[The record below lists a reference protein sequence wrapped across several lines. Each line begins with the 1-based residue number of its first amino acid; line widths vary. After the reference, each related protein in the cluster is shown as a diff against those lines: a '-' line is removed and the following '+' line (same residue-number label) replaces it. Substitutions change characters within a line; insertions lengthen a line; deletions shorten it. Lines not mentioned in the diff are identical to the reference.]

1 MIKRILDSRLPLMV
15 YNPPGSVDTAYF
27 ECIHQAGGLPVLDT
41 EFLPPDTVLREM
53 ETLEKWGILF
63 GVRMQLTD
71 TELIAILQQRHFRH
85 LDLVIFSCRQ
95 ATDLSGFD
103 FEHTRYKFFIEIFD
117 IGCADLLTAVSPHGL
132 VIRGSEAPGRGSGY
146 SAFVLMQWYLENTEL
161 PLFVHGGVGW
171 HTAAGLFAA
180 GANGVVL
187 DNQLYLTRQAPVAD
201 AFRATIAKIE
211 ENDSV
216 VIGRALG
223 SPYRFFSKL
232 GTRITKDLKAREAAL
247 KESPDAEKSL
257 YADISDN
264 ITALNDPAAEPLQ
277 SLFYLGQDA
286 VFAKHF
292 TKTSQDVGTVI
303 ASFFQNVGT
312 CLDHVDVHDPMRA
325 GTALAE
331 EHGTRYPVMQGPMA
345 NISDTPEFARRILA
359 GGALPFFAMGSLPED
374 LTEKMLSEGKQAV
387 DRFGAG
393 MIGIETFNKTIDSH
407 MAQVKKHNVPFALFA
422 GGIPSQILELEE
434 KGTRAYLHTPSMMM
448 LENALSNGC
457 RRFIF
462 EGSEAG
468 GHVGTLSSLVLWEM
482 ALEKILTLSSEY
494 QEKITVI
501 FAGGIGTRYGSYFIS
516 GAGAALAARGVK
528 VGIQVGSAYLF
539 TQEIMETGAICKVYQ
554 QVVCAGADT
563 ILTGETV
570 GLTSRTVPTPF
581 SKKMLDGEYEQLRNN
596 VPLSE
601 RKHNFEQANIGSLL
615 IGAKGFCPD
624 FEKMAADGQD
634 VCLIE
639 YDEQEQYELGN
650 FMVGDSLAFWSE
662 PTTIA
667 AVHDRYFN
675 AKAGLGKILNAL
687 EIFSH
692 PTSQIDDEIAIIG
705 MGCIYP
711 DAPSPEQFWENIL
724 SRKYSIRT
732 MPAERLDPDL
742 YYEPDKKAPD
752 KSYTRLAGY
761 VEDFYF
767 EHTKFGYTPDKACKL
782 SRSQQMI
789 LEAAYQAATGAE
801 ILDEGLSLKAE
812 LQAKTAVIVATCLG
826 NEMANDLH
834 LKYYY
839 PEIKRHLEQTDAY
852 RRLSADDQ
860 QALRAGLREGLA
872 GEYDYEPVHGV
883 VLNMEA
889 ARIAHHFGARGVN
902 YVVDAACATSF
913 AAIDC
918 AMQELL
924 SGAHDTVVVGG
935 LNTHLA
941 PEPFVGF
948 SKMGA
953 LSANGS
959 WPFDERA
966 DGFVLGE
973 GAGVV
978 ILKRMKDALRDKN
991 PIIGVLKGMGAS
1003 SDGKG
1008 KAIAAP
1014 NPKGQAL
1021 ALERCFANIK
1031 TGVVPADVDYIEAH
1045 GTSTIMGDQ
1054 AEIQTLKA
1062 VYGVESG
1069 AGVSSVKSQ
1078 IGHLLGGAGMAGLIK
1093 TLLALKH
1100 KTLPPNGQ
1108 FQKPADRHELDASA
1122 LYIIDVAKAWKSS
1135 EDHCRRA
1142 GVSSY
1147 GFGGI
1152 NYHCVVE
1159 EYNGDYEALP
1169 RSIFKDLDYDFNA
1182 DRIVVAG
1189 MGVVLPGAPNIDSFW
1204 QRLVSGEP
1212 ALSQIPAERF
1222 HNEAYAAEDE
1232 ASGYRIPPVKAGMV
1246 TDWQFDGRRFRIP
1259 PMTARY
1265 LDRAQLFSLD
1275 AAGQAIEQ
1283 AGLQPHLTS
1292 GNRTAVILGTI
1303 PGELQVENV
1312 LRTRIGLVEKII
1324 RGLDKVDQELRQLAG
1339 VELAGRLKER
1349 YLVNTEDTIPGLL
1362 SNIVTGRIANSFNC
1376 NGANFVVD
1384 ASCASATVALDL
1396 AVKGLKAGQHDYV
1409 IAGGVDANLYP
1420 TVLLAFKRLGLLS
1433 EDDCRFFDKQA
1444 GGYVMGEG
1452 AAVQVLTTYR
1462 KAKDNGMP
1470 ILGELNGISI
1480 TSSVTEHLLSPSDQ
1494 AYARAMDQCYAQASI
1509 NKRQIRHLDVFAGSN
1524 LFLDAVEKQA
1534 IEKSFSHPLHFGN
1547 VKPEFGYFKAANPAV
1562 VFAKLILMAHH
1573 RTLLPNRNYAA
1584 DTTIVNG
1591 GPVLQALTRMQELA
1605 SHDQVC
1611 LASNVNG
1618 IGGNHGHMVVGTL
1631 PARLRPAPPEAVRQ
1645 PAAAARPAAIGDPN
1659 TKHRTLPPETIAGGE
1674 SAPLV
1679 ALLSGQGA
1687 QFPGMMEALYQA
1699 EPVIRKVLDDG
1710 NTIFRQRRGYDLLE
1724 IMFTED
1730 KRLNLTENTQPAVFL
1745 SSAAVYRYLAE
1756 KGFAPDFFIGHSV
1769 GEYTA
1774 LYCSGMLAFEPAL
1787 DLIIKRADLM
1797 KTAAEASA
1805 GRIMVVFKDSVATG
1819 ELIGRSCIEQLWV
1832 ANKNSENQTAV
1843 SGRAEAIDRFCT
1855 FLKSAGVM
1863 FKKLPLSGAF
1873 HTPLFETA
1881 ASGMATYLERL
1892 AFNDVPFG
1900 RVISNV
1906 TAQPYPQAAGQ
1917 VKDLLVRQIVSPVEF
1932 IAAVQG
1938 VCQNG
1943 GGRFVEVGPGK
1954 LLVNL
1959 LKKITLGPHA
1969 SLSAIDPR
1977 KGQIE
1982 SMQHTTQYLET
1993 EGLLA
1998 PAAAHT
2004 ADTGDPVSTDFAN
2017 EPAAEVPPDLEAAE
2031 DFQSFMQANKST
2043 LEKMAYREFLKQ
2055 KHASALRE
2063 IQKFNFCMEKIVI
2076 AGVSVGLPGT
2086 GNKVFNDDNFDR
2098 ILNGNNFIEPLTTEE
2113 KEKIVDM
2120 NITRVFKEPDG
2131 NARLVKITR
2140 TEDVI
2145 QLAGKLGYFNF
2156 QSEYGIDFDYDITIS
2171 LAIAAGIEAL
2181 KDARIPLVMHYRE
2194 TSAGNRLPEGFTL
2207 PREMQDTTG
2216 VILTSLFPGFE
2227 TLIDQMNNY
2236 YYNKFY
2242 VRPYKELENIY
2253 YHLMESVRDTDIK
2266 SQITDW
2272 FFKIKERRKKYG
2284 KYKFDR
2290 NILYDLVPLGSAHFA
2305 QLIKARGPNIQMS
2318 GACAS
2323 TTQAVGVAQD
2333 WIRTG
2338 RCDRVIIIGG
2348 EAATSQVQSPWIA
2361 SGFLALGA
2369 ATVKNVVSEAAK
2381 PFDANRNGT
2390 ILGSGAVSMVIERED
2405 RVRERGLRG
2414 QAEVLGTY
2422 IGNSAYH
2429 ATKIDVDHLGSEMK
2443 RFVADVE
2450 QRHGLDPQHYA
2461 KSMVFMSH
2469 ETFTPARG
2477 GSADAEITAL
2487 KQAYP
2492 EHFGNITITN
2502 TKGFTGHTL
2511 GAAIEDAVL
2520 VKVLQDGM
2528 APPIANLANIPAEF
2542 NELNFS
2548 RHASGDFQYG
2558 LHYSAG
2564 FGSHFAF
2571 LFIKRIAE
2579 KAAQNNL
2586 TYEKWLRRVSGTQ
2599 DPELKIINNTLCVE
2613 SAANGAVEERPVAD
2627 PAAQL
2632 PAAQQPEKKI
2642 ATAVQQP
2649 LAATAGEPV
2658 IDIIRAI
2665 IAEHTGYTEDMLEP
2679 DLDLEADLGID
2690 TVKQVEVFG
2699 KISTHFELEVPEDL
2713 KLRDLNTIALLADY
2727 IGQQTLQ
2734 AASGDTA
2741 AETAAVRGAPADH
2754 TVMQSIQAIIAE
2766 HTGYTEDMLEPELDL
2781 EADLG
2786 IDTVKQVEVF
2796 GKVAA
2801 QFNLEVPEDLK
2812 LRDLNTIALLT
2823 EYIQAQSGGAASAS
2837 TAKTAQAPA
2846 DRPAETGAL
2855 QTIQAIIAEHT
2866 GYTIDML
2873 EPELDLE
2880 ADLGIDTVK
2889 QVEVFGKVA
2898 THFSLEVPEDLKLR
2912 DLNTIALLSAYIER
2926 QTGPKAFNADPATIS
2941 DAQTENTADP
2951 AGTVARMEVQV
2962 TEVPTPAGRY
2972 NLFKDKTILVSPD
2985 RFGYSAAVASAI
2997 EKLGGQVIRLDL
3009 PVDTSPGEA
3018 QAAARRLLERQAE
3031 IHSLIHLAPLDLF
3044 FDTTISDRSAAAM
3057 PAAFFAA
3064 LKELYQP
3071 LDRPGTLLAALS
3083 VDSVIWP
3090 YGEQAVRSQPVMAGI
3105 AGMLKTAA
3113 KELTGTR
3120 VKMVDFAGADLEAG
3134 PQAIANR
3141 FIEELTGS
3149 DTRVETGC
3157 SGERRFALTLKTHR
3171 PAKAAPFV
3179 RAGDTIVV
3187 TGGARGITFEILK
3200 KLRASYPVHLVILGR
3215 SDITALDPLFL
3226 AEAADEVFI
3235 LNEMKKQMPG
3245 ARPLEIKQA
3254 AARISGLKKTIAN
3267 LEQLRAG
3274 GPTVDYH
3281 AVDVTDAAAVAAVLS
3296 HYDRI
3301 DGAIHAAGIE
3311 QSQIIP
3317 KKAQASFDQVFNTK
3331 ILGAL
3336 NMFAA
3341 LEERDYRFFIA
3352 FSSVTARFGNEGQ
3365 VDYTGAND
3373 MLGKLVQREKQRCP
3387 DKIFKVMSWTAWEG
3401 AGMAT
3406 AETIRKVLSDRGLAF
3421 LSLAQGI
3428 DYFLAE
3434 LTDDAAIE
3442 TVFTGADH
3450 AFDPDGLLS
3459 GDAMADPAPLAP
3471 FLDREV
3477 SRGAGAAVFQRRL
3490 DLKRDLFL
3498 LDHSRDDIPIFL
3510 GATGIETMA
3519 EAAENLA
3526 EPKSYLVELRDFAIP
3541 YGIKILKGR
3550 PKDIEVSA
3558 SISPTSPNHID
3569 CAITSQFKNREGI
3582 VVGDETRH
3590 YEGQYVF
3597 GEQRPAAVTIDL
3609 PEFHP
3614 VHYGG
3619 DLQDLLYHPQRL
3631 FMDGLFRTVIAIES
3645 FSPDE
3650 LVTRIQSDGTRPFF
3664 KGEAFP
3670 EFITD
3675 VAVLDAMFQTGGMLE
3690 VMSTNVIVLPYRI
3703 GAMTLFKPLVR
3714 GAAYLCVTR
3723 KTRMREKTNEYQLDL
3738 IDPAG
3743 NLFIRIE
3750 NFEMV
3755 KIDTLP
3761 KQHQILDLLQPAPL
3775 EKAS

>member
-1 MIKRILDSRLPLMV
+1 MIKRILDSRLPLLV
-15 YNPPGSVDTAYF
+15 YNPLVSVDTAYF
-27 ECIHQAGGLPVLDT
+27 ESIHQAGGLPVLDT
-41 EFLPPDTVLREM
+41 EFLSLDKVRQEI
-53 ETLEKWGILF
+53 ENLEGRGILF
-63 GVRMQLTD
+63 GIRLQVTD
-71 TELIAILQQRHFRH
+71 TKIISMLQERQFAH
-85 LDLVIFSCRQ
+85 LDLVIFGYRQ
-95 ATDLSGFD
+95 VQELRD
-103 FEHTRYKFFIEIFD
+103 FEFDQARSKLFIEICD
-117 IGCADLLTAVSPHGL
+117 VGCTDVLASISPHGL
-132 VIRGSEAPGRGSGY
+132 VIRGSEAPGRGSRY
-146 SAFVLMQWYLENTEL
+146 SAFVLMQWYLENTDL
-161 PLFVHGGVGW
+161 PLFIHGGVGW

-180 GANGVVL
+180 GASGLVL

-201 AFRATIAKIE
+201 AFKTIIAKIE
-211 ENDSV
+211 ENDSA
-216 VIGRALG
+216 VIGGALG
-223 SPYRFFSKL
+223 CAYRFFSKL
-232 GTRITKDLKAREAAL
+232 GTRIIKELKSREAAL
-247 KESPDAEKSL
+247 KDGVDPDAAL
-257 YADISDN
+257 YAEIRTH
-264 ITALNDPAAEPLQ
+264 ITSLNNPTAEPLQ

-286 VFAKHF
+286 AFAKHF
-292 TKTSQDVGTVI
+292 TRASQDVNAI
-303 ASFFQNVGT
+303 INAFFENIGS
-312 CLDHVDVHDPMRA
+312 CLDCVDEHDPMQA
-325 GTALAE
+325 GTALAA
-331 EHGTRYPVMQGPMA
+331 EHGTQYPVMQGPMA
-345 NISDTPEFARRILA
+345 NISDNPEFARRVLA
-359 GGALPFFAMGSLPED
+359 SGALPFFAMGSLPED
-374 LTEKMLSEGKQAV
+374 LTEKMLSAGKQAV

-393 MIGIETFNKTIDSH
+393 MIGIETFNQTIDSH
-407 MAQVKKHNVPFALFA
+407 MAQVKKHEVPFALFA

-434 KGTRAYLHTPSMMM
+434 AGTRAYLHTPSMMM
-448 LENALSNGC
+448 LENALSSGC

-482 ALEKILTLSSEY
+482 ALEKILALPED
-494 QEKITVI
+494 QQRKITVI
-501 FAGGIGTRYGSYFIS
+501 FAGGISTCYGSYFIS
-516 GAGAALAARGVK
+516 GVSAVLAARGVK
-528 VGIQVGSAYLF
+528 IGIQVGSAYLF
-539 TQEIMETGAICKVYQ
+539 TREIMESGAICKVYQ
-554 QVVCAGADT
+554 DVVCAGEGT

-581 SKKMLDGEYEQLRNN
+581 SQKMLDGEYEQLRSN
-596 VPLSE
+596 VPLAE
-601 RKHNFEQANIGSLL
+601 RKQNFEQANIGSLL

-634 VCLIE
+634 VCFIE
-639 YDEQEQYELGN
+639 FDEQQQYELGN

-675 AKAGLGKILNAL
+675 AKAGLGDILNAL
-687 EIFSH
+687 ETFSH
-692 PTSQIDDEIAIIG
+692 RTSQIDDEIAIVG

-711 DAPSPEQFWENIL
+711 DAPTPDQFWENIL

-732 MPAERLDPDL
+732 MPAERLDPNL
-742 YYEPDKKAPD
+742 YYDPDKKAQD
-752 KSYTRLAGY
+752 KSYTRLAGT
-761 VEDFYF
+761 VEDFSF
-767 EHTKFGYTPDKACKL
+767 DHARFGYTSAKSRNL

-789 LEAAYQAATGAE
+789 LEAAYQAASGADLLE
-801 ILDEGLSLKAE
+801 DGLQLRKE
-812 LQAKTAVIVATCLG
+812 LREKTAVIVATCLG

-839 PEIKRHLEQTDAY
+839 PEMKWHLEQTDAY
-852 RRLSADDQ
+852 GQLNAEEQ
-860 QALRAGLREGLA
+860 QALCAGLRQGLS

-918 AMQELL
+918 AMKELL

-991 PIIGVLKGMGAS
+991 PIIGVLKGMGSS

-1021 ALERCFANIK
+1021 ALERCFTSIK
-1031 TGVVPADVDYIEAH
+1031 TGVVPADVDYVEAH
-1045 GTSTIMGDQ
+1045 GTSTVMGDQ

-1062 VYGVESG
+1062 FYGAQSG

-1093 TLLALKH
+1093 ALLALKH

-1122 LYIIDVAKAWKSS
+1122 LYIIDEANAWSAAK
-1135 EDHCRRA
+1135 DRRRCA

-1159 EYNGDYEALP
+1159 EYNGDYAALP

-1189 MGVVLPGAPNIDSFW
+1189 MGVVLPGAPDVENFW
-1204 QRLVSGEP
+1204 QRLIGGEP

-1232 ASGYRIPPVKAGMV
+1232 TSGFRIPAVKAGMV
-1246 TDWQFDGRRFRIP
+1246 ADWTFDGRRFRIP

-1265 LDRAQLFSLD
+1265 LDRAQLFGLD

-1283 AGLQPHLTS
+1283 AGLQPHLTA
-1292 GNRTAVILGTI
+1292 GNKTAVILGTI
-1303 PGELQVENV
+1303 PGEMQVENV
-1312 LRTRIGLVEKII
+1312 LRTRIALVEKII
-1324 RGLDKVDQELRQLAG
+1324 HSLDNVDPALRQQAG
-1339 VELAGRLKER
+1339 AELVGRLKER

-1362 SNIVTGRIANSFNC
+1362 SNIVTGRIANCFNC

-1396 AVKGLKAGQHDYV
+1396 AVKGLKAGDHDFV
-1409 IAGGVDANLYP
+1409 ISGGVDANLYP

-1433 EDDCRFFDKQA
+1433 ENECRFFDKNA

-1462 KAKDNGMP
+1462 QARESHMP
-1470 ILGELNGISI
+1470 ILGELSGISM
-1480 TSSVTEHLLSPSDQ
+1480 TSSVPEHLLSPSDN
-1494 AYARAMDQCYAQASI
+1494 AYARAIDHCYAQAPI
-1509 NKRQIRHLDVFAGSN
+1509 NKRQIRHLDVFAGAN

-1534 IEKSFSHPLHFGN
+1534 IEKSFSHLLHFGN
-1547 VKPEFGYFKAANPAV
+1547 IKPEFGYFKAANPAV

-1573 RTLLPNRNYAA
+1573 RTVLPNRNYAA

-1591 GPVLQALTRMQELA
+1591 GPVLQALTRVRELA
-1605 SHDQVC
+1605 SHDQVH

-1631 PARLRPAPPEAVRQ
+1631 PARLMPKRPKADQQSAAAPTAVAAGAPEAGQRSIPLAPKQ
-1645 PAAAARPAAIGDPN
+1645 GD
-1659 TKHRTLPPETIAGGE
+1659 RSLPLA
-1674 SAPLV
+1674 

-1687 QFPGMMEALYQA
+1687 QRPGMMQTLYQA
-1699 EPVIRKVLDDG
+1699 EPAVRKVLDAG
-1710 NTIFRQRRGYDLLE
+1710 NTLFQSLRGYDLLE
-1724 IMFTED
+1724 IMFTQDE
-1730 KRLNLTENTQPAVFL
+1730 RLNLTENTQPAVFL
-1745 SSAAVYRYLAE
+1745 SSAAIYRYLADR
-1756 KGFAPDFFIGHSV
+1756 GFAPDFFIGHSV

-1774 LYCSGMLAFEPAL
+1774 LYCAGMLDFDPAMQ
-1787 DLIIKRADLM
+1787 LIIKRADLM
-1797 KTAAEASA
+1797 KTAAETSA
-1805 GRIMVVFKDSVATG
+1805 GRIMVVFKDSDETG
-1819 ELIGRSCIEQLWV
+1819 GLIAQAGIDQLWV

-1843 SGRAEAIDRFCT
+1843 SGRTAAIDRFCT
-1855 FLKSAGVM
+1855 FLKSKAVM

-1873 HTPLFETA
+1873 HTPLFESA
-1881 ASGMATYLERL
+1881 AQGMSAYLKQVVFKE
-1892 AFNDVPFG
+1892 VPFG
-1900 RVISNV
+1900 RVISNA
-1906 TAQPYPQAAGQ
+1906 TAQPYPEDAAR
-1917 VKDLLVRQIVSPVEF
+1917 VKELLVRQIISPVEF

-1938 VCQNG
+1938 VARRGVAQ
-1943 GGRFVEVGPGK
+1943 FVEIGPGK

-1959 LKKITLGPHA
+1959 LKNISLGPHA

-1977 KGQIE
+1977 KGQVE
-1982 SMQHTTQYLET
+1982 SMQSLTNYLTEQGRLITPPSQAPTET
-1993 EGLLA
+1993 A
-1998 PAAAHT
+1998 PT
-2004 ADTGDPVSTDFAN
+2004 PGPG
-2017 EPAAEVPPDLEAAE
+2017 EMPREEAATDDLSASE
-2031 DFQSFMQANKST
+2031 DFQTFLQTNKSA
-2043 LEKMAYREFLKQ
+2043 LEQMAYREFLKQ
-2055 KHASALRE
+2055 RHESALRE
-2063 IQKFNFCMEKIVI
+2063 IQKFNFCMEKIMV
-2076 AGVSVGLPGT
+2076 AGVSIGLPGT
-2086 GNKVFNDDNFDR
+2086 GSKVFNDDNFDR

-2113 KEKIVDM
+2113 KERIVDM

-2156 QSEYGIDFDYDITIS
+2156 KNEYGIDFDYDVTIS
-2171 LAIAAGIEAL
+2171 LAMAAGIEAL

-2253 YHLMESVRDTDIK
+2253 YHLMESVRDTEIK
-2266 SQITDW
+2266 AQITDW

-2284 KYKFDR
+2284 TYKFDR

-2390 ILGSGAVSMVIERED
+2390 ILGSGAVSLVIERED
-2405 RVRERGLRG
+2405 RIQERGLCG

-2422 IGNSAYH
+2422 IGNSAFH
-2429 ATKIDVDHLGSEMK
+2429 ATKIDVPHLGSQMK
-2443 RFVADVE
+2443 QFVKDVE
-2450 QRHGLDPQHYA
+2450 RQHNLDPQAYA

-2477 GSADAEITAL
+2477 GSADAEIAAL

-2492 EHFGNITITN
+2492 EHFGDITITN

-2528 APPIANLANIPAEF
+2528 APPIANLATIPAEF
-2542 NELNFS
+2542 QDLNFS

-2579 KAAQNNL
+2579 KATENNPV
-2586 TYEKWLRRVSGTQ
+2586 YEQWLRKVSGTP

-2613 SAANGAVEERPVAD
+2613 SSGNGSAVE
-2627 PAAQL
+2627 L
-2632 PAAQQPEKKI
+2632 PATADIPAVDPPVPAVKSAQSSLSTSPATEKP
-2642 ATAVQQP
+2642 A
-2649 LAATAGEPV
+2649 
-2658 IDIIRAI
+2658 IDTIRAI
-2665 IAEHTGYTEDMLEP
+2665 IAEHTGYTEDMLES

-2699 KISTHFELEVPEDL
+2699 KISAHFNLEVPEDL

-2727 IGQQTLQ
+2727 IGQQALHLDPGPQ
-2734 AASGDTA
+2734 AVA
-2741 AETAAVRGAPADH
+2741 AADRPAEND
-2754 TVMQSIQAIIAE
+2754 VLKNIQTIIAE
-2766 HTGYTEDMLEPELDL
+2766 HTGYTEDMLEPALDLEADLGIDTVKQVEVFGKVSAHFNLEVPEDLKLRDLNTIALLADYIQAQTGGAVVAISTEHADSRVDDQAQSEVLATIQTIIAEHTGYTVDMLEPELDL

-2796 GKVAA
+2796 GKVSAH
-2801 QFNLEVPEDLK
+2801 FNLEVPEDLK
-2812 LRDLNTIALLT
+2812 LRDLNTIALLV
-2823 EYIQAQSGGAASAS
+2823 G
-2837 TAKTAQAPA
+2837 
-2846 DRPAETGAL
+2846 
-2855 QTIQAIIAEHT
+2855 
-2866 GYTIDML
+2866 
-2873 EPELDLE
+2873 
-2880 ADLGIDTVK
+2880 
-2889 QVEVFGKVA
+2889 
-2898 THFSLEVPEDLKLR
+2898 
-2912 DLNTIALLSAYIER
+2912 YIER
-2926 QTGPKAFNADPATIS
+2926 QTEASSPRAGAAKI
-2941 DAQTENTADP
+2941 P
-2951 AGTVARMEVQV
+2951 AGQAEDNMTRTVGVARMEVRV
-2962 TEVPTPAGRY
+2962 AEIPTPTGRH

-2985 RFGYSAAVASAI
+2985 RFGYSEAVKAGI
-2997 EKLGGQVIRLDL
+2997 EALGGRVVHL
-3009 PVDTSPGEA
+3009 PLPAGTSA
-3018 QAAARRLLERQAE
+3018 RKVRAATRQLLERHADIQGF
-3031 IHSLIHLAPLDLF
+3031 IHLAPLDLF
-3044 FDTTISDRSAAAM
+3044 FDTTLDDRSAAGV

-3064 LKELYQP
+3064 LKELYGQ
-3071 LDRPGTLLAALS
+3071 LDRPGAFLASLS

-3090 YGEQAVRSQPVMAGI
+3090 YGEQPAQIVPAMAGI

-3113 KELTGTR
+3113 KELTATR
-3120 VKMVDFAGADLEAG
+3120 VKVVDFSGNDLEAG
-3134 PQAIANR
+3134 PQSIAVR

-3149 DTRVETGC
+3149 DTRVETGR
-3157 SGERRFALTLKTHR
+3157 SGSRRFALSLKACP
-3171 PAKAAPFV
+3171 PAQGKRFV

-3200 KLRASYPVHLVILGR
+3200 ALVARDPAHLVILGR
-3215 SDITALDPLFL
+3215 SDLTTLDPLFRPDS
-3226 AEAADEVFI
+3226 ADEAFI
-3235 LNEMKKQMPG
+3235 LGELKKQMAG
-3245 ARPLEIKQA
+3245 AKPVEIKQA
-3254 AARISGLKKTIAN
+3254 ATRVAGLKQTIAN
-3267 LEQLRAG
+3267 LEQLRTG
-3274 GPTVDYH
+3274 GLTVDYH
-3281 AVDVTDAAAVAAVLS
+3281 AVDVTDLPAVTAALDR
-3296 HYDRI
+3296 YDRI
-3301 DGAIHAAGIE
+3301 DGVIHAAGLE
-3311 QSQIIP
+3311 QSQFIS
-3317 KKAQASFDQVFNTK
+3317 KKTQTSFDRVFNTK
-3331 ILGAL
+3331 VQGAL
-3336 NMFAA
+3336 NLLAA
-3341 LEERDYRFFIA
+3341 LQETAYRFFIA

-3373 MLGKLVQREKQRCP
+3373 MLGKLVQREKHRHP
-3387 DKIFKVMSWTAWEG
+3387 DKVFKVLSWTAWEG

-3406 AETIRKVLSDRGLAF
+3406 AETIQKVLAERGLAF
-3421 LSLAQGI
+3421 LPLAQGV
-3428 DYFLAE
+3428 DYFLDE
-3434 LTDDAAIE
+3434 LGDDTAPE

-3450 AFDPDGLLS
+3450 AFDPDGLL
-3459 GDAMADPAPLAP
+3459 AEEPTITLEPLAP
-3471 FLDREV
+3471 FLDREI
-3477 SRGAGAAVFQRRL
+3477 SREDHTAVFQRRL

-3498 LDHSRDDIPIFL
+3498 RDHSREEVPIFL

-3519 EAAENLA
+3519 EAAAALVD
-3526 EPKSYLVELRDFAIP
+3526 PKRHLVKLQDFAIP

-3550 PKDIEVSA
+3550 PKDIDVSA
-3558 SISPTSPNHID
+3558 SVSPTTSNRVD
-3569 CAITSQFKNREGI
+3569 CTISSRFKNRDGA

-3590 YEGQYVF
+3590 YQGQYVF
-3597 GEQRPAAVTIDL
+3597 AAQRPAAVTIDL
-3609 PEFHP
+3609 PDFHP
-3614 VHYGG
+3614 VHYDG
-3619 DLQDLLYHPQRL
+3619 DLQDLLYHPARL
-3631 FMDGLFRTVIAIES
+3631 FMDGVFRTVTAIES
-3645 FSPDE
+3645 FTPDE
-3650 LVTRIQSDGTRPFF
+3650 LVTRIQSAGSRPFF
-3664 KGEAFP
+3664 RGEAFP
-3670 EFITD
+3670 DFITD
-3675 VAVLDAMFQTGGMLE
+3675 VAVVDAMFQTGGMLE

-3703 GAMTLFKPLVR
+3703 GAMTLFRPLVR
-3714 GAAYLCVTR
+3714 GAAYLCITR
-3723 KTRMREKTNEYQLDL
+3723 KTQATEKTNEYQLDL

-3755 KIDTLP
+3755 KIDSLA
-3761 KQHQILDLLQPAPL
+3761 KKHQILDLLRPAVY

>member
-15 YNPPGSVDTAYF
+15 YNPPAAVDTAYF
-27 ECIHQAGGLPVLDT
+27 ASIHQAGGLPVLDT
-41 EFLPPDTVLREM
+41 EFLALDTVVREM
-53 ETLEKWGILF
+53 EALEKQGILF
-63 GVRMQLTD
+63 GIRMQLTD
-71 TELIAILQQRHFRH
+71 TELIAVLEQRHFRH
-85 LDLVIFSCRQ
+85 LDLVVFSCRT
-95 ATDLSGFD
+95 AADLDGFG
-103 FEHTRYKFFIEIFD
+103 FEHNRYKFFIEIFD
-117 IGCADLLTAVSPHGL
+117 IDSADHLASVSPHGL
-132 VIRGSEAPGRGSGY
+132 VIRGSEAPGRGSRY
-146 SAFVLMQWYLENTEL
+146 SAFVLMQWYLENTDL
-161 PLFVHGGVGW
+161 PLFIHGGVGW

-180 GANGVVL
+180 GASGVVL
-187 DNQLYLTRQAPVAD
+187 DNQLYLTRQAPVA
-201 AFRATIAKIE
+201 ATFKDTITKIE

-216 VIGRALG
+216 VIGSALG
-223 SPYRFFSKL
+223 APYRFFSKL
-232 GTRITKDLKAREAAL
+232 GTRITKDLKTREAAL
-247 KESPDAEKSL
+247 KGNPAAEASL
-257 YADISDN
+257 YNIISDHM
-264 ITALNDPAAEPLQ
+264 TSLNDPAAEPLQ

-292 TKTSQDVGTVI
+292 TKTSPDAGGVI
-303 ASFFQNVGT
+303 EAFFQNVGN
-312 CLDHVDVHDPMRA
+312 CLDRIDEHDPMQA

-331 EHGTRYPVMQGPMA
+331 EHGTRYPVIQGPMA
-345 NISDTPEFARRILA
+345 NISDTPEFARRVLT

-374 LTEKMLSEGKQAV
+374 LTEKMLSAGKQAV

-434 KGTRAYLHTPSMMM
+434 NGTRAYLHTPSMMM
-448 LENALSNGC
+448 LENALSSGC

-482 ALEKILTLSSEY
+482 ALERILALAPDL
-494 QEKITVI
+494 QAQITII

-516 GAGAALAARGVK
+516 GIGAALAARGVK

-539 TQEIMETGAICKVYQ
+539 TREIMETGAICKVYQ
-554 QVVCAGADT
+554 EVVCAGKST

-581 SKKMLDGEYEQLRNN
+581 SKKMLDGEYEQLRHN

-601 RKHNFEQANIGSLL
+601 RKQNFEEANIGSLL

-624 FEKMAADGQD
+624 FEKMAAGGED

-639 YDEQEQYELGN
+639 YDEQQQYELGN

-675 AKAGLGKILNAL
+675 EKTGLGRILNAL

-711 DAPSPEQFWENIL
+711 DAASPEQFWENIL
-724 SRKYSIRT
+724 SRKYSIRN
-732 MPAERLDPDL
+732 MPAERLDPEL
-742 YYEPDKKAPD
+742 YYDSDKKAPD
-752 KSYTRLAGY
+752 KTYTRLAGF
-761 VEDFYF
+761 VEDFCF
-767 EHTKFGYTPDKACKL
+767 AHAKFGYTPEKARKL

-789 LEAAYQAATGAE
+789 LEAAYQAAAGAE
-801 ILDEGLSLKAE
+801 ILDEGLALKTE
-812 LQAKTAVIVATCLG
+812 MQAKTAVIVATCLG

-839 PEIKRHLEQTDAY
+839 PEIKWHLEQTDAY
-852 RRLSADDQ
+852 GRLRPDEQ
-860 QALRAGLREGLA
+860 QALLVGLREGLA
-872 GEYDYEPVHGV
+872 GDYDYEPVHGV

-889 ARIAHHFGARGVN
+889 ARIAHHLGARGVN

-1031 TGVVPADVDYIEAH
+1031 SGVVPADVDYIEAH
-1045 GTSTIMGDQ
+1045 GTSTVMGDQ

-1062 VYGVESG
+1062 VYGVQSG

-1093 TLLALKH
+1093 ALLALKH

-1108 FQKPADRHELDASA
+1108 FQKPAERHALQDSA
-1122 LYIIDVAKAWKSS
+1122 LYIIEVAKAWDSAR
-1135 EDHCRRA
+1135 DRRRRA

-1147 GFGGI
+1147 GFGSI
-1152 NYHCVVE
+1152 NYHCVIE
-1159 EYNGDYEALP
+1159 EYSGDYTVLS

-1189 MGVVLPGAPNIDSFW
+1189 MGVVLPGAPDIDSFW
-1204 QRLVSGEP
+1204 QRLVSGRS
-1212 ALSQIPAERF
+1212 ALSAIPAERF

-1232 ASGYRIPPVKAGMV
+1232 VSGYRVPSIKAGMV

-1275 AAGQAIEQ
+1275 AAGQAVEQ
-1283 AGLQPHLTS
+1283 AGLQPHLQA
-1292 GNRTAVILGTI
+1292 GNKTAVILGTI

-1312 LRTRIGLVEKII
+1312 LRTRIALVEKTIH
-1324 RGLDKVDQELRQLAG
+1324 GLDNLDPELRQQAG
-1339 VELAGRLKER
+1339 DELSGRLKDR
-1349 YLVNTEDTIPGLL
+1349 YLINTEDTIPGLL

-1396 AVKGLKAGQHDYV
+1396 AVKGLKSGQHDYV

-1433 EDDCRFFDKQA
+1433 EDECRFFDKNA

-1462 KAKDNGMP
+1462 QARENNMP
-1470 ILGELNGISI
+1470 ILGELNGISM
-1480 TSSVTEHLLSPSDQ
+1480 TSSVPDHLLSPSDN
-1494 AYARAMDQCYAQASI
+1494 AYAEVMQRLYARSAV
-1509 NKRQIRHLDVFAGSN
+1509 NKRQIRHLDVFAGAN
-1524 LFLDAVEKQA
+1524 VFLDAVEKKA
-1534 IEKSFSHPLHFGN
+1534 IEKSFTHPLSFGN
-1547 VKPEFGYFKAANPAV
+1547 IKPEFGYFKAANPAV
-1562 VFAKLILMAHH
+1562 VCAKLILMAHH
-1573 RTLLPNRNYAA
+1573 RTLLPNRTYAA
-1584 DTTIVNG
+1584 ETTIVNG
-1591 GPVLQALTRMQELA
+1591 GPVLKARSRVHELSA
-1605 SHDQVC
+1605 RDQVY

-1631 PARLRPAPPEAVRQ
+1631 PARLRPDLAREAAQ
-1645 PAAAARPAAIGDPN
+1645 PAAAPPENTFAVQKAAGPSIPPAAPDSRP
-1659 TKHRTLPPETIAGGE
+1659 RQ
-1674 SAPLV
+1674 PLV

-1687 QFPGMMEALYQA
+1687 QYPGMMQALYQSKPA
-1699 EPVIRKVLDDG
+1699 IREMLDVG
-1710 NTIFRQRRGYDLLE
+1710 NAIFRDKRGYDLLE
-1724 IMFTED
+1724 IMFAADE
-1730 KRLNLTENTQPAVFL
+1730 RLNLTENTQPAVFL
-1745 SSAAVYRYLAE
+1745 SSAAIYRYLAD
-1756 KGFAPDFFIGHSV
+1756 KGFSPDFFIGHSV

-1774 LYCSGMLAFEPAL
+1774 LYCAGILAFEAAMQ
-1787 DLIIKRADLM
+1787 LIIKRADLM
-1797 KTAAEASA
+1797 KAAAAASA
-1805 GRIMVVFKDSVATG
+1805 GRIMVVFKDSHTTG
-1819 ELIGRSCIEQLWV
+1819 ELITRAGIDQLWV

-1843 SGRAEAIDRFCT
+1843 SGRTEAIDRFCA
-1855 FLKSAGVM
+1855 FLKSKSVM
-1863 FKKLPLSGAF
+1863 FKKLALSGAF
-1873 HTPLFETA
+1873 HTPLFASA
-1881 ASGMATYLERL
+1881 AQGMSAYLQQV
-1892 AFNDVPFG
+1892 AFHDVPFS
-1900 RVISNV
+1900 RVISNA
-1906 TAQPYPQAAGQ
+1906 TGQPYPEDAGQ

-1938 VCQNG
+1938 VCQSG
-1943 GGRFVEVGPGK
+1943 GAQFVEIGPGK

-1959 LKKITLGPHA
+1959 LKKITLGPHD
-1969 SLSAIDPR
+1969 SLSAVDPK
-1977 KGQIE
+1977 KGQVE
-1982 SMQHTTQYLET
+1982 SMTQLTDYLMNQGRLVSSEKN
-1993 EGLLA
+1993 A
-1998 PAAAHT
+1998 PA
-2004 ADTGDPVSTDFAN
+2004 
-2017 EPAAEVPPDLEAAE
+2017 EAAPAPSVDGSPTE
-2031 DFQSFMQANKST
+2031 AAPSDLIASDDFQTFLHSNKSA
-2043 LEKMAYREFLKQ
+2043 LEQMAYREFLKQ
-2055 KHASALRE
+2055 KHESALRE
-2063 IQKFNFCMEKIVI
+2063 IQKFNFCMEKVVI
-2076 AGVSVGLPGT
+2076 AGVSIGLPGT

-2098 ILNGNNFIEPLTTEE
+2098 ILNGNNFIEPLTMEE

-2156 QSEYGIDFDYDITIS
+2156 KTEYGIDFDYDVTIS

-2181 KDARIPLVMHYRE
+2181 KDAHIPLVMHYRE

-2207 PREMQDTTG
+2207 PKEMRDTTG

-2253 YHLMESVRDTDIK
+2253 YHLMEGVQDTDIK

-2284 KYKFDR
+2284 TYKFDR

-2390 ILGSGAVSMVIERED
+2390 ILGSGAVSLVIERED
-2405 RVRERGLRG
+2405 RVRERGLQG

-2429 ATKIDVDHLGSEMK
+2429 ATKIDVAHLGSEMK

-2450 QRHGLDPQHYA
+2450 NRHDLDPARYA

-2492 EHFGNITITN
+2492 DHFNNITITN

-2528 APPIANLANIPAEF
+2528 APPIANLANIPEEF
-2542 NELNFS
+2542 KELNFS
-2548 RHASGDFQYG
+2548 QHASGDFQYG

-2571 LFIKRIAE
+2571 LFLKRLPETATR
-2579 KAAQNNL
+2579 NNPV
-2586 TYEKWLRRVSGTQ
+2586 YEQWLRQVSGTQ
-2599 DPELKIINNTLCVE
+2599 DPELRIINNTLCVE
-2613 SAANGAVEERPVAD
+2613 SAENGAVDKQPV
-2627 PAAQL
+2627 PAPST
-2632 PAAQQPEKKI
+2632 PALTPPQPEKKVV
-2642 ATAVQQP
+2642 AAAVPTA
-2649 LAATAGEPV
+2649 AATGEQV
-2658 IDIIRAI
+2658 TATIRTI

-2699 KISTHFELEVPEDL
+2699 KISAHFALEVPEDL

-2727 IGQQTLQ
+2727 IGRQTPP
-2734 AASGDTA
+2734 AAPGEAA
-2741 AETAAVRGAPADH
+2741 AETAGESSAPNDQH
-2754 TVMQSIQAIIAE
+2754 VLKTIQAIIAE

-2796 GKVAA
+2796 GKVSA

-2823 EYIQAQSGGAASAS
+2823 DYIQAQAGSTFAAA
-2837 TAKTAQAPA
+2837 TAEPVQAPA
-2846 DRPAETGAL
+2846 AQPAETGTL

-2866 GYTIDML
+2866 GYTVDML
-2873 EPELDLE
+2873 EPDLDLE

-2889 QVEVFGKVA
+2889 QVEVFGKVSA
-2898 THFSLEVPEDLKLR
+2898 HFSLEVPEDLKLS
-2912 DLNTIALLSAYIER
+2912 DLNTIALLAGYIEQ
-2926 QTGPKAFNADPATIS
+2926 QTGPTHAGTEPAQIS
-2941 DAQTENTADP
+2941 AVQPENTAEQEGP
-2951 AGTVARMEVQV
+2951 VVRMEVQV
-2962 TEVPTPAGRY
+2962 AEITTPNGRY
-2972 NLFKDKTILVSPD
+2972 NLFKDKTILVSAD
-2985 RFGYSAAVASAI
+2985 RFGYFAAVKSGI
-2997 EKLGGQVIRLDL
+2997 EELGGRVVRLDM
-3009 PVDTSPGEA
+3009 PVDTGPRAAEA
-3018 QAAARRLLERQAE
+3018 AVRRLLEHYPE
-3031 IHSLIHLAPLDLF
+3031 INGFVHLALLDLF
-3044 FDTTISDRSAAAM
+3044 FDTTIADQSAAAV
-3057 PAAFFAA
+3057 PAAFFAT
-3064 LKELYQP
+3064 LRVLYNT

-3090 YGEQAVRSQPVMAGI
+3090 YDERAVRIVPAMAGI

-3113 KELTGTR
+3113 KELTATR
-3120 VKMVDFAGADLEAG
+3120 VKIVDFCSVDLEAG
-3134 PQAIANR
+3134 PQSIANR
-3141 FIEELTGS
+3141 FIAELTGS
-3149 DTRVETGC
+3149 DTRVETGRLG
-3157 SGERRFALTLKTHR
+3157 SRRFALSLKAHP
-3171 PAKAAPFV
+3171 PAKDAPYV
-3179 RAGDTIVV
+3179 RHGDTIVV

-3200 KLRASYPVHLVILGR
+3200 NLATRYPVHLVILGR
-3215 SDITALDPLFL
+3215 SDITTLDPLFL
-3226 AEAADEVFI
+3226 PETADEAFT
-3235 LNEMKKQMPG
+3235 LDEMKKQMPG
-3245 ARPLEIKQA
+3245 AKPLEIKQA
-3254 AARISGLKKTIAN
+3254 AARISGLKQTIAN
-3267 LEQLRAG
+3267 LEHLRAG
-3274 GPTVDYH
+3274 GLTVDYH
-3281 AVDVTDAAAVAAVLS
+3281 AVDVTDAAAVTAVLDR
-3296 HYDRI
+3296 YDRI
-3301 DGAIHAAGIE
+3301 DGVIHAAGVE
-3311 QSQIIP
+3311 QSQFIP
-3317 KKAQASFDQVFNTK
+3317 KKSQASFGLVFDTK

-3336 NMFAA
+3336 NLFTA
-3341 LEERDYRFFIA
+3341 LRNKDYRFFMA

-3373 MLGKLVQREKQRCP
+3373 MLGKLVQREKRRYP
-3387 DKIFKVMSWTAWEG
+3387 EKVFKVLSWTAWEG

-3421 LSLAQGI
+3421 LPLAQGV
-3428 DYFLAE
+3428 DHFMVELA
-3434 LTDDAAIE
+3434 DDAALE

-3450 AFDPDGLLS
+3450 AFDPDNLLA
-3459 GDAMADPAPLAP
+3459 GDTQAEPVPLQP
-3471 FLDREV
+3471 FLDQEIKREDN
-3477 SRGAGAAVFQRRL
+3477 AAVFQRRL

-3498 LDHSRDDIPIFL
+3498 LDHSREEVPIFL

-3519 EAAENLA
+3519 EAATTLA
-3526 EPKSYLVELRDFAIP
+3526 GPERHLVKLQNFAIP

-3558 SISPTSPNHID
+3558 AVSAIGPNVID
-3569 CAITSQFKNREGI
+3569 CNITSRFKNRNGDL
-3582 VVGDETRH
+3582 VGDETRH
-3590 YEGQYVF
+3590 YEGEFVF
-3597 GEQRPAAVTIDL
+3597 ADQKPAAPTVDL

-3614 VHYGG
+3614 VQYEG
-3619 DLQDLLYHPQRL
+3619 DLQALLYHPARL
-3631 FMDGLFRTVIAIES
+3631 FMDGLFRTVTAIES
-3645 FSPDE
+3645 FQPDE
-3650 LVTRIQSDGTRPFF
+3650 LVTRIENTGTKPFF
-3664 KGEAFP
+3664 RGEAFP

-3675 VAVLDAMFQTGGMLE
+3675 VAVVDAMFQTGGMLE

-3703 GAMTLFKPLVR
+3703 GTMTLVNPPVR
-3714 GAAYLCVTR
+3714 GATYLCITR
-3723 KTRMREKTNEYQLDL
+3723 KTQALEKTNEYQLDL
-3738 IDPAG
+3738 IDPDG
-3743 NLFIRIE
+3743 HLFIRIE

-3755 KIDTLP
+3755 KIDTLA
-3761 KQHQILDLLQPAPL
+3761 KQHQILDLLQPAVL

>member
-1 MIKRILDSRLPLMV
+1 MIKRLLDSRLPLMV
-15 YNPPGSVDTAYF
+15 YNPPGSVDTTYF
-27 ECIHQAGGLPVLDT
+27 ESIHQAGGLPVLDT
-41 EFLPPDTVLREM
+41 EFLTKDTVVREM
-53 ETLEKWGILF
+53 ENLENRGILF
-63 GVRMQLTD
+63 GLRMQLTD
-71 TELIAILQQRHFRH
+71 KELMGLVQQRHFEQ

-95 ATDLSGFD
+95 AADLSDFD
-103 FEHTRYKFFIEIFD
+103 FEPDHYKFFIEIFD
-117 IGCADLLTAVSPHGL
+117 IGCADLLASLAPHGL
-132 VIRGSEAPGRGSGY
+132 VIRGSEAPGRGSRY
-146 SAFVLMQWYLENTEL
+146 SAFVLMQWYLENTDL
-161 PLFVHGGVGW
+161 PLFIHGGVGW

-187 DNQLYLTRQAPVAD
+187 DNQLYLTRQAPVAE
-201 AFRATIAKIE
+201 AFKSTITKIE

-216 VIGRALG
+216 VIGGALG
-223 SPYRFFSKL
+223 APYRFFSKL

-247 KESPDAEKSL
+247 KGNADAEASL
-257 YADISDN
+257 YAAISDH
-264 ITALNDPAAEPLQ
+264 IAALNDPAAEPLQ

-292 TKTSQDVGTVI
+292 TKTSQDVGAVI
-303 ASFFQNVGT
+303 ASFFQNVGA
-312 CLDHVDVHDPMRA
+312 CLDHVDEHDPMRA

-393 MIGIETFNKTIDSH
+393 MIGIETFNKTVDSH

-434 KGTRAYLHTPSMMM
+434 NGTRAYLHTPSMMM
-448 LENALSNGC
+448 LENALSSGC

-482 ALEKILTLSSEY
+482 ALEKLLALPPTS
-494 QEKITVI
+494 QAQITVI

-539 TQEIMETGAICKVYQ
+539 TREIMETGAICKVYQ
-554 QVVCAGADT
+554 EVVCAGEGT

-581 SKKMLDGEYEQLRNN
+581 SKKMLDGEYEQLRQK

-601 RKHNFEQANIGSLL
+601 RKQNFEQANIGSLL

-639 YDEQEQYELGN
+639 YDEQQQYELGN

-675 AKAGLGKILNAL
+675 EKAGLGQILNAL

-692 PTSQIDDEIAIIG
+692 PTSQIDDEIAIVG

-724 SRKYSIRT
+724 SQKYSIRA

-742 YYEPDKKAPD
+742 YYDPDKKAPD

-761 VEDFYF
+761 VEDFRF
-767 EHTKFGYTPDKACKL
+767 EHTKFGYTPEKAVKL

-789 LEAAYQAATGAE
+789 LEAAYQAAAGAGLLE
-801 ILDEGLSLKAE
+801 EGLSLKTE

-834 LKYYY
+834 FKYYY
-839 PEIKRHLEQTDAY
+839 PEIKWHLEQTDAY

-860 QALRAGLREGLA
+860 QALCTGLREGLA
-872 GEYDYEPVHGV
+872 GDYDYEPVHGV

-924 SGAHDTVVVGG
+924 SGAHDTVIVGG

-978 ILKRMKDALRDKN
+978 ILKRMKDARRDKN
-991 PIIGVLKGMGAS
+991 PILGVLKGMGAS

-1062 VYGVESG
+1062 VYGVGSG

-1093 TLLALKH
+1093 ALLAIKH
-1100 KTLPPNGQ
+1100 STLPPNGQ
-1108 FQKPADRHELDASA
+1108 FQTPAKHHELENSS
-1122 LYIIDVAKAWKSS
+1122 LYIIDAARPWEAAGDSR
-1135 EDHCRRA
+1135 RRA

-1152 NYHCVVE
+1152 NYHCVLE
-1159 EYNGDYEALP
+1159 EYTGDYTALP
-1169 RSIFKDLDYDFNA
+1169 RSIFKSLDYDFNA

-1189 MGVVLPGAPNIDSFW
+1189 MGVVLPGAPDIDSFW
-1204 QRLVSGEP
+1204 QRLTSGEP
-1212 ALSQIPAERF
+1212 ALSKIPVERF
-1222 HNEAYAAEDE
+1222 HNAAYAAEDE
-1232 ASGYRIPPVKAGMV
+1232 ASGYRIPDVKAGMV
-1246 TDWQFDGRRFRIP
+1246 TGWQFDGRRFRIP
-1259 PMTARY
+1259 PKTARY

-1283 AGLQPHLTS
+1283 AGLQTHLTV
-1292 GNRTAVILGTI
+1292 GNKTAVILGTI

-1312 LRTRIGLVEKII
+1312 LRTRVGRVAQII
-1324 RGLDKVDQELRQLAG
+1324 RHLENLDKEQGHRVAAEVTERLR
-1339 VELAGRLKER
+1339 ER

-1384 ASCASATVALDL
+1384 ASCASSTVALDL
-1396 AVKGLKAGQHDYV
+1396 AVKGLKAGLHDYV

-1452 AAVQVLTTYR
+1452 AAVQVLTTSR
-1462 KAKDNGMP
+1462 KAKENGMP
-1470 ILGELNGISI
+1470 ILGELNGISM
-1480 TSSVTEHLLSPSDQ
+1480 TSSVPEHLLSPSDN
-1494 AYARAMDQCYAQASI
+1494 AYAEVMDRFYARSAV

-1534 IEKSFSHPLHFGN
+1534 IEKSFSHALGFGN
-1547 VKPEFGYFKAANPAV
+1547 IKPEFGYFKAANPAV

-1573 RTLLPNRNYAA
+1573 RTLLPNRTYAA
-1584 DTTIVNG
+1584 ETTIANG
-1591 GPVLQALTRMQELA
+1591 GSVLKARSRVRELA
-1605 SHDQVC
+1605 PRDQVH

-1618 IGGNHGHMVVGTL
+1618 IGGNHGHLVVGTL
-1631 PARLRPAPPEAVRQ
+1631 PQRLRPDHPRIAQ
-1645 PAAAARPAAIGDPN
+1645 PAAVAPNARVTAEQKVAADSRPAAAVH
-1659 TKHRTLPPETIAGGE
+1659 TRTAQ
-1674 SAPLV
+1674 PLV

-1687 QFPGMMEALYQA
+1687 QYPGMMQALYQS
-1699 EPVIRKVLDDG
+1699 EPIIREMLDAG
-1710 NTIFRQRRGYDLLE
+1710 NAIFRDKRGYDLLE
-1724 IMFTED
+1724 IMFNED
-1730 KRLNLTENTQPAVFL
+1730 ERLNLTENTQPAVFL
-1745 SSAAVYRYLAE
+1745 SSAAAYRYLAE
-1756 KGFAPDFFIGHSV
+1756 KGFAPEFFIGHSV

-1774 LYCSGMLAFEPAL
+1774 LYCSGMLGFEPAM

-1797 KTAAEASA
+1797 KTAADASA
-1805 GRIMVVFKDSVATG
+1805 GRIMVVFKDSTLTG
-1819 ELIGRSCIEQLWV
+1819 ELIGRSGIEQLWV

-1843 SGRAEAIDRFCT
+1843 SGRSESIDRFCT
-1855 FLKSAGVM
+1855 FLKSEGTM

-1881 ASGMATYLERL
+1881 ARGMAACLEQVTFR
-1892 AFNDVPFG
+1892 DVPFG

-1906 TAQPYPQAAGQ
+1906 TAQPYPQEPGQ

-1943 GGRFVEVGPGK
+1943 GTRFVEIGPGK

-1959 LKKITLGPHA
+1959 LKKITLGPHD

-1977 KGQIE
+1977 KGQVE
-1982 SMQHTTQYLET
+1982 SMQQTTKYLET
-1993 EGLLA
+1993 RKLVRPSVDSETT
-1998 PAAAHT
+1998 AAA
-2004 ADTGDPVSTDFAN
+2004 PVPGEYAGVPVN
-2017 EPAAEVPPDLEAAE
+2017 EVPKDLETTE
-2031 DFQSFMQANKST
+2031 DFQTFLQTNKSA
-2043 LEKMAYREFLKQ
+2043 LEQMAYREFLKQ

-2076 AGVSVGLPGT
+2076 AGVSIGLPGT

-2098 ILNGNNFIEPLTTEE
+2098 ILNGNNFIEPLTMEE

-2156 QSEYGIDFDYDITIS
+2156 KSEYGIDFDYDVTIS

-2207 PREMQDTTG
+2207 PEEMQDTTG

-2253 YHLMESVRDTDIK
+2253 YHLMEGVQDTDIK

-2284 KYKFDR
+2284 TYKFDR

-2305 QLIKARGPNIQMS
+2305 QLIKARGPNIHMS

-2390 ILGSGAVSMVIERED
+2390 ILGSGAVSLVVERED
-2405 RVRERGLRG
+2405 RIRERGLRG

-2422 IGNSAYH
+2422 IGNSAFH
-2429 ATKIDVDHLGSEMK
+2429 ATKIDVPHLGAQMK
-2443 RFVADVE
+2443 RFVKSVE
-2450 QRHGLDPQHYA
+2450 KRHDLDPASYA

-2477 GSADAEITAL
+2477 GSADAEIAAL

-2528 APPIANLANIPAEF
+2528 APPIANLANVPAEF
-2542 NELNFS
+2542 KDLKFS
-2548 RHASGDFQYG
+2548 KHTSGEFKYG

-2579 KAAQNNL
+2579 KNAENNVVF
-2586 TYEKWLRRVSGTQ
+2586 EQWLRKVSGSRN
-2599 DPELKIINNTLCVE
+2599 PELRIINNTLCVE
-2613 SAANGAVEERPVAD
+2613 SAEDGAVDTLPAAD
-2627 PAAQL
+2627 PVPQTPAAPKVEVQL
-2632 PAAQQPEKKI
+2632 AVPAQQPE
-2642 ATAVQQP
+2642 TGS
-2649 LAATAGEPV
+2649 GEQV
-2658 IDIIRAI
+2658 IGTIRAI
-2665 IAEHTGYTEDMLEP
+2665 ISEHTGYTEDMLEP

-2699 KISTHFELEVPEDL
+2699 KISAHFALEVPEDL

-2727 IGQQTLQ
+2727 IGQQSHQ
-2734 AASGDTA
+2734 AAFDDPDAQTA
-2741 AETAAVRGAPADH
+2741 EPPGPPAEPHVLKT
-2754 TVMQSIQAIIAE
+2754 IQAIIAE

-2796 GKVAA
+2796 GKIAA

-2823 EYIQAQSGGAASAS
+2823 DYIQVQADSATNAAA
-2837 TAKTAQAPA
+2837 TELTDAPA
-2846 DRPAETGAL
+2846 AKPVESAAL

-2866 GYTIDML
+2866 GYTVDML

-2889 QVEVFGKVA
+2889 QVEVFGKVSA
-2898 THFSLEVPEDLKLR
+2898 HFNLEVPEDLKLR
-2912 DLNTIALLSAYIER
+2912 DLNTIALLVAYIEK
-2926 QTGPKAFNADPATIS
+2926 QAGSTGADPDSAKIS
-2941 DAQTENTADP
+2941 APPTENQADQ
-2951 AGTVARMEVQV
+2951 AGTVVRMEVQV
-2962 TEVPTPAGRY
+2962 TEAPTPTGRY
-2972 NLFKDKTILVSPD
+2972 NLFQDKTILLSPD
-2985 RFGYSAAVASAI
+2985 RFGYSEAVKSGI
-2997 EKLGGQVIRLDL
+2997 EKLGGQVVHLDL
-3009 PVDTSPGEA
+3009 PVDTRPREA
-3018 QAAARRLLERQAE
+3018 QAAARRLLERQPD
-3031 IHSLIHLAPLDLF
+3031 IHGFIHLAPLDLF
-3044 FDTTISDRSAAAM
+3044 FDTTIDDQAAATM

-3064 LKELYQP
+3064 LKELYKR
-3071 LDRPGTLLAALS
+3071 LDRPGTFLATLS

-3090 YGEQAVRSQPVMAGI
+3090 YGAQNVRIVPAMAGI

-3113 KELTGTR
+3113 KELTATR
-3120 VKMVDFAGADLEAG
+3120 VKVVDFAGTDLEAG

-3141 FIEELTGS
+3141 FIEELMGS
-3149 DTRVETGC
+3149 DTRVETGR
-3157 SGERRFALTLKTHR
+3157 SGSRRFALNLKAQS
-3171 PAKAAPFV
+3171 PAKAASYV
-3179 RAGDTIVV
+3179 RPGDTIVV

-3200 KLRASYPVHLVILGR
+3200 SLAASYPVHLAILGR
-3215 SDITALDPLFL
+3215 SDITTLDPLFL
-3226 AEAADEVFI
+3226 PEAADEAFI
-3235 LNEMKKQMPG
+3235 LGEMKKQMPG
-3245 ARPLEIKQA
+3245 ARPLEVKQA
-3254 AARISGLKKTIAN
+3254 AARISGLKQTITN

-3274 GPTVDYH
+3274 GLTVDYH
-3281 AVDVTDAAAVAAVLS
+3281 AVDVTDAGAVDAVLGR
-3296 HYDRI
+3296 YDRI
-3301 DGAIHAAGIE
+3301 DGVIHAAGIE
-3311 QSQIIP
+3311 QSQFIP
-3317 KKAQASFDQVFNTK
+3317 KKVQASFDQVFNTK
-3331 ILGAL
+3331 VLGGL
-3336 NMFAA
+3336 NLFAA
-3341 LEERDYRFFIA
+3341 LKKRDYRFFIA

-3373 MLGKLVQREKQRCP
+3373 MLGKLVQRQKRRFP
-3387 DKIFKVMSWTAWEG
+3387 DKVFKVMSWTAWEG

-3406 AETIRKVLSDRGLAF
+3406 AETIKKVLSERGLAF
-3421 LSLAQGI
+3421 LPLAQGI

-3434 LTDDAAIE
+3434 LSDDTALE

-3450 AFDPDGLLS
+3450 AFDPDGLLA
-3459 GDAMADPAPLAP
+3459 GDSENKAQPFKP
-3471 FLDREV
+3471 FLDQEI
-3477 SRGAGAAVFQRRL
+3477 SRAEKAAVFHRRL

-3498 LDHSRDDIPIFL
+3498 LDHSREEVPIFL

-3519 EAAENLA
+3519 EAAATLA
-3526 EPKSYLVELRDFAIP
+3526 GPEQHLVKLQNFAIP

-3558 SISPTSPNHID
+3558 AVSASGPEVID
-3569 CAITSQFKNREGI
+3569 CLITSRFKNRDGE

-3597 GEQRPAAVTIDL
+3597 ADQKPTALTVEL

-3614 VHYGG
+3614 VQYDG
-3619 DLQDLLYHPQRL
+3619 DLQDLLYHPARL
-3631 FMDGLFRTVIAIES
+3631 FMDGLFRTVTAIES
-3645 FSPDE
+3645 FQPDE
-3650 LVTRIQSDGTRPFF
+3650 LVTRIENAGTRPFF
-3664 KGEAFP
+3664 RGEAFP
-3670 EFITD
+3670 EFMTD
-3675 VAVLDAMFQTGGMLE
+3675 VAVVDAMFQTGGMLE

-3703 GAMTLFKPLVR
+3703 GTLTLIMPPVR
-3714 GAAYLCVTR
+3714 GATYLCITR
-3723 KTRMREKTNEYQLDL
+3723 KTQSLEKTNEYQLDL

-3743 NLFIRIE
+3743 HLYIRIE

-3755 KIDTLP
+3755 KIDTLAR
-3761 KQHQILDLLQPAPL
+3761 QHQILDLLQPAAL

>member
-15 YNPPGSVDTAYF
+15 YNPTAAVDTAYF
-27 ECIHQAGGLPVLDT
+27 ESIHQAGGLPVLDT
-41 EFLPPDTVLREM
+41 EFLALDTVVREM
-53 ETLEKWGILF
+53 ETLERQGILF
-63 GVRMQLTD
+63 GIRMQLTD
-71 TELIAILQQRHFRH
+71 NELTAVLQQRHFKH
-85 LDLVIFSCRQ
+85 LDLVVFSCRK
-95 ATDLSGFD
+95 AADCGDFD
-103 FEHTRYKFFIEIFD
+103 FEHNRYKCFIEIFD
-117 IGCADLLTAVSPHGL
+117 IGCTELLSSVSPHGL
-132 VIRGSEAPGRGSGY
+132 IIRGSEAPGRGSRY
-146 SAFVLMQWYLENTEL
+146 SAFVLMQWYLENTDF
-161 PLFVHGGVGW
+161 PLFIHGGVGW

-180 GANGVVL
+180 GASGVVL
-187 DNQLYLTRQAPVAD
+187 DNQLYLTSQAPVAA
-201 AFRATIAKIE
+201 AFQNTITKIE

-216 VIGRALG
+216 VVGGTLDA
-223 SPYRFFSKL
+223 PYRFFSKL
-232 GTRITKDLKAREAAL
+232 GTRITRDLKNREAAL
-247 KESPDAEKSL
+247 KGSPDAEATL
-257 YADISDN
+257 YADICDHM
-264 ITALNDPAAEPLQ
+264 TTLDDPAAEPLQ

-292 TKTSQDVGTVI
+292 TNASQDVGVVI
-303 ASFFQNVGT
+303 ESFFENVGNS
-312 CLDHVDVHDPMRA
+312 LDSIDEHDPMRA

-331 EHGTRYPVMQGPMA
+331 EHGTRFPVMQGPMA

-359 GGALPFFAMGSLPED
+359 GGALPFFAMGSLPEE
-374 LTEKMLSEGKQAV
+374 LTEKMLSEGKLAV

-407 MAQVKKHNVPFALFA
+407 MAQVKKHSVPFALFA
-422 GGIPSQILELEE
+422 GGIPSQILELEAS
-434 KGTRAYLHTPSMMM
+434 GTRAYLHTPSMMM
-448 LENALSNGC
+448 LENALSSGC

-468 GHVGTLSSLVLWEM
+468 GHVGTLSSLVLWDM
-482 ALEKILTLSSEY
+482 ALEKILALAPEL
-494 QEKITVI
+494 QAQLTVI

-516 GAGAALAARGVK
+516 GVGAVLAARGVK

-539 TQEIMETGAICKVYQ
+539 TREIMETGAICKVYQ
-554 QVVCAGADT
+554 QVVCAGEST

-581 SKKMLDGEYEQLRNN
+581 SKKMLDGEYEQLRDK

-601 RKHNFEQANIGSLL
+601 RKQNFEQANIGSLL

-624 FEKMAADGQD
+624 FEKMAADGED

-639 YDEQEQYELGN
+639 YDEQQQYEMGN

-675 AKAGLGKILNAL
+675 EKAGLGKILNAL

-692 PTSQIDDEIAIIG
+692 PTSQMDDEIAIIG

-711 DAPSPEQFWENIL
+711 DASSPEQFWENIL
-724 SRKYSIRT
+724 SRKYSIRN

-742 YYEPDKKAPD
+742 YYDPDKKAPD
-752 KSYTRLAGY
+752 KSYTRLAGC
-761 VEDFYF
+761 VEDFCF
-767 EHTKFGYTPDKACKL
+767 EHTRFGYTPEKARKL
-782 SRSQQMI
+782 SRSQQMV
-789 LEAAYQAATGAE
+789 LQAAYQAAAGAE
-801 ILDEGLSLKAE
+801 ILEDGMALKTE

-834 LKYYY
+834 LKYYF
-839 PEIKRHLEQTDAY
+839 PEIKWHLEQTDAY

-860 QALRAGLREGLA
+860 QTLLAGLREGLA
-872 GEYDYEPVHGV
+872 GGYDYEPVHGV

-924 SGAHDTVVVGG
+924 SGAHDTVIVGG

-1021 ALERCFANIK
+1021 ALDRCFENIK
-1031 TGVVPADVDYIEAH
+1031 TGVGPADVDYIEAH
-1045 GTSTIMGDQ
+1045 GTSTVMGDQ

-1062 VYGVESG
+1062 VYGVQSG

-1093 TLLALKH
+1093 ALLALQH

-1108 FQKPADRHELDASA
+1108 FKKSADRHELEGSA
-1122 LYIIDVAKAWKSS
+1122 LYIIDEARTWDSAK
-1135 EDHCRRA
+1135 DRRRRA

-1159 EYNGDYEALP
+1159 EYCGDYTVLP

-1189 MGVVLPGAPNIDSFW
+1189 MGVVMPGAPDIDSFW
-1204 QRLVSGEP
+1204 QRLVNGRS

-1232 ASGYRIPPVKAGMV
+1232 ATGYHIPSIQAGMV
-1246 TDWQFDGRRFRIP
+1246 QDWQFDGRRFRIP

-1283 AGLQPHLTS
+1283 ADLGPHLQA
-1292 GNRTAVILGTI
+1292 GNKTAVILGTI

-1312 LRTRIGLVEKII
+1312 LRTRIALVDKII
-1324 RGLDKVDQELRQLAG
+1324 RNSNIVDPELRQLVG
-1339 VELAGRLKER
+1339 DELSGRLKDR

-1396 AVKGLKAGQHDYV
+1396 AMKGLKAGQHDYV

-1433 EDDCRFFDKQA
+1433 EDECRFFDKKA

-1462 KAKDNGMP
+1462 KARENKMP
-1470 ILGELNGISI
+1470 ILGELNGISM
-1480 TSSVTEHLLSPSDQ
+1480 TSSVPEHLLSPSDN
-1494 AYARAMDQCYAQASI
+1494 AYAKVMDRFYARSSV
-1509 NKRQIRHLDVFAGSN
+1509 NKRQIRHLDVFAGAN
-1524 LFLDAVEKQA
+1524 VFLDAVEKQA
-1534 IEKSFSHPLHFGN
+1534 IEKSYTHSLGFGN
-1547 VKPEFGYFKAANPAV
+1547 IKPEFGYFKAANPAV

-1573 RTLLPNRNYAA
+1573 RTLLPNRTYAA
-1584 DTTIVNG
+1584 ETTIVNG
-1591 GPVLQALTRMQELA
+1591 GAVLKARSRVREL
-1605 SHDQVC
+1605 SSRDQVY

-1631 PARLRPAPPEAVRQ
+1631 PERLSSPNHARSERQ
-1645 PAAAARPAAIGDPN
+1645 ADTAPAASLTVNR
-1659 TKHRTLPPETIAGGE
+1659 RTAKQ
-1674 SAPLV
+1674 SAPLASAQKGRTEPLV

-1687 QFPGMMEALYQA
+1687 QYPGMMQPLYQSD
-1699 EPVIRKVLDDG
+1699 PVIREVLDAG
-1710 NTIFRQRRGYDLLE
+1710 NAIFRDQRGYDLLE
-1724 IMFTED
+1724 IMFTKDE
-1730 KRLNLTENTQPAVFL
+1730 RLNLTENTQPAVFL
-1745 SSAAVYRYLAE
+1745 SSAAIYRYLAD
-1756 KGFAPDFFIGHSV
+1756 KGFSPDFFIGHSV

-1774 LYCSGMLAFEPAL
+1774 LYCAGIL
-1787 DLIIKRADLM
+1787 DFDTAMQLIIKRADLM

-1805 GRIMVVFKDSVATG
+1805 GRIMVVFKDSREIG
-1819 ELIGRSCIEQLWV
+1819 ELITRSGIDQLWV

-1843 SGRAEAIDRFCT
+1843 SGREEAIDRFCG
-1855 FLKSAGVM
+1855 FLKSNAVM
-1863 FKKLPLSGAF
+1863 FKKLALSGAF
-1873 HTPLFETA
+1873 HTPLFASA
-1881 ASGMATYLERL
+1881 ARGISAYLEQVV
-1892 AFNDVPFG
+1892 FNDVPFK
-1900 RVISNV
+1900 RVISNA
-1906 TAQPYPQAAGQ
+1906 TAQPYPEDAGQ

-1938 VCQNG
+1938 VGQD
-1943 GGRFVEVGPGK
+1943 RDAQFVEIGPGK

-1959 LKKITLGPHA
+1959 LKKITLGPHK
-1969 SLSAIDPR
+1969 SLSAVDPR
-1977 KGQIE
+1977 KGQAE
-1982 SMQHTTQYLET
+1982 SMTHLTDYLTNQGRLAAPENNT
-1993 EGLLA
+1993 PADKLPA
-1998 PAAAHT
+1998 PADGGST
-2004 ADTGDPVSTDFAN
+2004 AGETPL
-2017 EPAAEVPPDLEAAE
+2017 DLIASD
-2031 DFQSFMQANKST
+2031 DFQAFLQSNKSA
-2043 LEKMAYREFLKQ
+2043 LEQMAYREFLKQ
-2055 KHASALRE
+2055 KHESALRE
-2063 IQKFNFCMEKIVI
+2063 IKKFNFCMEKIII
-2076 AGVSVGLPGT
+2076 AGVSIGLPGT

-2156 QSEYGIDFDYDITIS
+2156 KNEYGIDFDYDVTIS
-2171 LAIAAGIEAL
+2171 LAMAAGIEAL
-2181 KDARIPLVMHYRE
+2181 KDAQIPLVMHYRE
-2194 TSAGNRLPEGFTL
+2194 TSASNRLPEGFTL
-2207 PREMQDTTG
+2207 PREMQDSTG

-2253 YHLMESVRDTDIK
+2253 YHLMESVQDTDIK

-2284 KYKFDR
+2284 TYKFDR

-2369 ATVKNVVSEAAK
+2369 ATVKNVVFEAAK

-2390 ILGSGAVSMVIERED
+2390 ILGSGAVSLLVERED
-2405 RVRERGLRG
+2405 RIRERGLQG

-2429 ATKIDVDHLGSEMK
+2429 ATKIDVPHLGSEMK

-2450 QRHGLDPQHYA
+2450 QRHNLDPASYA

-2492 EHFGNITITN
+2492 DYFGNITITN

-2542 NELNFS
+2542 KDLNFS
-2548 RHASGDFQYG
+2548 QHASGDFQYG

-2571 LFIKRIAE
+2571 LFLKRIQE
-2579 KAAQNNL
+2579 KTVENNQL
-2586 TYEKWLRRVSGTQ
+2586 YEQWLRKVSGTQ
-2599 DPELKIINNTLCVE
+2599 APELKIINNTLCVE
-2613 SAANGAVEERPVAD
+2613 STDNAAAEKLPTTEP
-2627 PAAQL
+2627 PAQTA
-2632 PAAQQPEKKI
+2632 PAPLPEKKQAPTI
-2642 ATAVQQP
+2642 APRAAAPGEEAITAIQ
-2649 LAATAGEPV
+2649 
-2658 IDIIRAI
+2658 AI

-2699 KISTHFELEVPEDL
+2699 KISAHFALEVPEDL

-2727 IGQQTLQ
+2727 IARQTPP
-2734 AASGDTA
+2734 ADPGETD
-2741 AETAAVRGAPADH
+2741 AETAVGTGATTDQH
-2754 TVMQSIQAIIAE
+2754 VLQTIQAIIAE

-2796 GKVAA
+2796 GKISA

-2812 LRDLNTIALLT
+2812 LRDLNTIALLAD
-2823 EYIQAQSGGAASAS
+2823 YIQAQAGKAAAAAASES
-2837 TAKTAQAPA
+2837 DPAPA
-2846 DRPAETGAL
+2846 AKQDETGAL

-2866 GYTIDML
+2866 GYTVDML
-2873 EPELDLE
+2873 EPDLDLE

-2889 QVEVFGKVA
+2889 QVEVFGKISA
-2898 THFSLEVPEDLKLR
+2898 HFSLEVPEDLKLN
-2912 DLNTIALLSAYIER
+2912 DLNTIALLAAYIEI
-2926 QTGPKAFNADPATIS
+2926 QVEPTGPQAEQVKITAAPAQKG
-2941 DAQTENTADP
+2941 AVQTD
-2951 AGTVARMEVQV
+2951 TVARMEVQV
-2962 TEVPTPAGRY
+2962 TEVSRPNGRY
-2972 NLFKDKTILVSPD
+2972 NLFRDKTILVSAD
-2985 RFGYSAAVASAI
+2985 RFGYFDAVRSGI
-2997 EKLGGQVIRLDL
+2997 EKLGGRVVQLDL
-3009 PVDTSPGEA
+3009 PVGSKPRTA
-3018 QAAARRLLERQAE
+3018 QAAVRLVLERYPE
-3031 IHSLIHLAPLDLF
+3031 INGFIHLAPLDLF
-3044 FDTTISDRSAAAM
+3044 FDTAIDDQSAAAV

-3064 LKELYQP
+3064 LKALYST

-3090 YGEQAVRSQPVMAGI
+3090 YGEQAVRIVPAMAGI

-3113 KELTGTR
+3113 KELSATR
-3120 VKMVDFAGADLEAG
+3120 VKVVDFFGADFEAG
-3134 PQAIANR
+3134 PQTIATR

-3149 DTRVETGC
+3149 DTRVEAGRLG
-3157 SGERRFALTLKTHR
+3157 SRRFALTLKACP
-3171 PAKAAPFV
+3171 PAERAPYV
-3179 RAGDTIVV
+3179 QTGDTIVV

-3200 KLRASYPVHLVILGR
+3200 NLAATYPAHLVILGR
-3215 SDITALDPLFL
+3215 SDINALDALFL
-3226 AEAADEVFI
+3226 PEAVDETFI
-3235 LNEMKKQMPG
+3235 LGEMKKQMPG

-3254 AARISGLKKTIAN
+3254 AARISGLKQTIAN
-3267 LEQLRAG
+3267 LEQLRSG
-3274 GPTVDYH
+3274 GLKVDYH
-3281 AVDVTDAAAVAAVLS
+3281 AVDVTDAAAVTAVLEG
-3296 HYDRI
+3296 YDRI
-3301 DGAIHAAGIE
+3301 DGVIHAAGVE
-3311 QSQIIP
+3311 QSQFIP
-3317 KKAQASFDQVFNTK
+3317 KKAQTSFDLVFNTK

-3336 NMFAA
+3336 NLFTA
-3341 LEERDYRFFIA
+3341 LRERDYRFFIA

-3373 MLGKLVQREKQRCP
+3373 MLGKLVLRAKQKHPEKV
-3387 DKIFKVMSWTAWEG
+3387 FKVMSWTAWEG

-3406 AETIRKVLSDRGLAF
+3406 AETIKKVLTERGLTF
-3421 LSLAQGI
+3421 LPLARGI
-3428 DYFLAE
+3428 DFFLAE
-3434 LTDDAAIE
+3434 LADDKALE

-3450 AFDPDGLLS
+3450 AFDPDGLLFGES
-3459 GDAMADPAPLAP
+3459 PAEPAPLAP
-3471 FLDREV
+3471 FLDREF
-3477 SRGAGAAVFQRRL
+3477 SREATAAVYQRQL

-3498 LDHSRDDIPIFL
+3498 LDHSREDIPIFL

-3519 EAAENLA
+3519 EAAA
-3526 EPKSYLVELRDFAIP
+3526 SLVDPERHLVKLQDFAIP

-3550 PKDIEVSA
+3550 PKDIEVAA
-3558 SISPTSPNHID
+3558 SLSPTTPDRVD
-3569 CAITSQFKNREGI
+3569 CAISSRFKNREGV

-3590 YEGQYVF
+3590 YQGQYVF
-3597 GEQRPAAVTIDL
+3597 AAQRPAPLTIDL

-3614 VHYGG
+3614 VHYDGN
-3619 DLQDLLYHPQRL
+3619 LQDLLYHPARL
-3631 FMDGLFRTVIAIES
+3631 FMDGVFRTVTAIES
-3645 FSPDE
+3645 FTPDE
-3650 LVTRIQSDGTRPFF
+3650 LVTRIQNESTRPFF

-3675 VAVLDAMFQTGGMLE
+3675 VAVVDAMFQTGGMLE

-3703 GAMTLFKPLVR
+3703 GTMTLFKPLVR
-3714 GAAYLCVTR
+3714 GAAYLCITR
-3723 KTRMREKTNEYQLDL
+3723 KTQALDKTNEYQLDL
-3738 IDPAG
+3738 VDTAG
-3743 NLFIRIE
+3743 RLFIRIAK
-3750 NFEMV
+3750 FEMV
-3755 KIDTLP
+3755 KIDTLA
-3761 KQHQILDLLQPAPL
+3761 KQYQILDLLQPTTL

>member
-1 MIKRILDSRLPLMV
+1 MIKRILDSRLPLLV
-15 YNPPGSVDTAYF
+15 YNPPGSVDTTYF
-27 ECIHQAGGLPVLDT
+27 ESIHQAGGMPVLDT
-41 EFLPPDTVLREM
+41 EFLTLDTVIREM
-53 ETLEKWGILF
+53 ENLEKRGILF
-63 GVRMQLTD
+63 GLRMQLTD
-71 TELIAILQQRHFRH
+71 KELMGRVQQRHFEQ

-95 ATDLSGFD
+95 AAELSDFGF
-103 FEHTRYKFFIEIFD
+103 EQNHYKFLIEIFD
-117 IGCADLLTAVSPHGL
+117 IGCADLLTSLSPHGL
-132 VIRGSEAPGRGSGY
+132 VIRGSEAPGRGSRY
-146 SAFVLMQWYLENTEL
+146 SAFVLMQWYLENTDL
-161 PLFVHGGVGW
+161 PLFIHGGVGW
-171 HTAAGLFAA
+171 HTAGGLFAA

-201 AFRATIAKIE
+201 AFKSTITKIE

-216 VIGRALG
+216 VIGGALG
-223 SPYRFFSKL
+223 TPYRFFSKL

-247 KESPDAEKSL
+247 KGNADAEASL
-257 YADISDN
+257 YAAISDH
-264 ITALNDPAAEPLQ
+264 ITALSDPAAEPLQ

-292 TKTSQDVGTVI
+292 TRTSQDVGAVI
-303 ASFFQNVGT
+303 TSFFQNVGA
-312 CLDHVDVHDPMRA
+312 CLDHIDEHDPMRA
-325 GTALAE
+325 GSALAE

-374 LTEKMLSEGKQAV
+374 LTEKMLNEGKQAV

-393 MIGIETFNKTIDSH
+393 MIGIETFNETIDSH

-434 KGTRAYLHTPSMMM
+434 NGTRAYLHTPSMMM
-448 LENALSNGC
+448 LENALSSGC

-482 ALEKILTLSSEY
+482 ALEKILTLPPES
-494 QEKITVI
+494 QAQLTVI

-516 GAGAALAARGVK
+516 GAGAALAARGAK

-539 TQEIMETGAICKVYQ
+539 TREIMETGAICKVYQ
-554 QVVCAGADT
+554 KVVCAGEGT

-581 SKKMLDGEYEQLRNN
+581 SKKMLDGEYEQLRNK

-601 RKHNFEQANIGSLL
+601 RKQNFEQANIGSLL

-639 YDEQEQYELGN
+639 YDEQQQYELGN

-675 AKAGLGKILNAL
+675 EKAGLGKILNAL

-705 MGCIYP
+705 MGCVYP
-711 DAPSPEQFWENIL
+711 DAPSPEQFWENIM

-742 YYEPDKKAPD
+742 YYDPDTKAPD

-761 VEDFYF
+761 VADFCF
-767 EHTKFGYTPDKACKL
+767 EHAKFGYTPDKARKL

-789 LEAAYQAATGAE
+789 LEAAYQAAAGAAL
-801 ILDEGLSLKAE
+801 LDEGLSLKTE
-812 LQAKTAVIVATCLG
+812 MQAKTAVIVATCLG

-839 PEIKRHLEQTDAY
+839 PEIKWHLEQTDTY
-852 RRLSADDQ
+852 RRLSVDDQ

-872 GEYDYEPVHGV
+872 GAYDYEPVHGV

-924 SGAHDTVVVGG
+924 SGAHDTVIVGG

-953 LSANGS
+953 LSAKGS

-991 PIIGVLKGMGAS
+991 PIIGVLKGMGSS

-1014 NPKGQAL
+1014 NAKGQAL

-1031 TGVVPADVDYIEAH
+1031 TGVVPADVDYVEAH

-1062 VYGVESG
+1062 VYGLQSG

-1093 TLLALKH
+1093 ALLALKH

-1108 FQKPADRHELDASA
+1108 FHKPADRHELDASA
-1122 LYIIDVAKAWKSS
+1122 LYIIDAAKAWDSAA
-1135 EDHCRRA
+1135 DHRRRA

-1159 EYNGDYEALP
+1159 EYSGDYVALP

-1189 MGVVLPGAPNIDSFW
+1189 MGVVLPGAPDIDSFW
-1204 QRLVSGEP
+1204 QRLVSGET
-1212 ALSQIPAERF
+1212 ALSQIPATRF

-1232 ASGYRIPPVKAGMV
+1232 ASGYRIPAVKAGMV

-1283 AGLQPHLTS
+1283 AGLQAHLKP
-1292 GNRTAVILGTI
+1292 GNKTAVILGTI

-1312 LRTRIGLVEKII
+1312 LRTRLALVEKII
-1324 RGLDKVDQELRQLAG
+1324 LGLDSVDQELRQQVG
-1339 VELAGRLKER
+1339 VELAGRLKDR
-1349 YLVNTEDTIPGLL
+1349 YLVNNEDTIPGLL

-1396 AVKGLKAGQHDYV
+1396 AMKGLKSGLHDYV
-1409 IAGGVDANLYP
+1409 ITGGVDANLYP

-1433 EDDCRFFDKQA
+1433 AEDCHFFDKKA

-1462 KAKDNGMP
+1462 QAKDNGMP
-1470 ILGELNGISI
+1470 ILGELNGISM
-1480 TSSVTEHLLSPSDQ
+1480 TSSVPEHLLSPSDN
-1494 AYARAMDQCYAQASI
+1494 AYAEVMHRFYAQAAI
-1509 NKRQIRHLDVFAGSN
+1509 NKRQIRHLDVFAGAN

-1534 IEKSFSHPLHFGN
+1534 IEKSFSHPLNFGN
-1547 VKPEFGYFKAANPAV
+1547 IKPEFGYFKAANPAV

-1573 RTLLPNRNYAA
+1573 RTVLPNRNYAA
-1584 DTTIVNG
+1584 DTTIVTA
-1591 GPVLQALTRMQELA
+1591 GPVLQARTRMLELA
-1605 SHDQVC
+1605 SHDQVH

-1631 PARLRPAPPEAVRQ
+1631 PARLMPASRPAVRQ
-1645 PAAAARPAAIGDPN
+1645 PAAATRPAAIGEISTEQPI
-1659 TKHRTLPPETIAGGE
+1659 LAPAAISGGT

-1687 QFPGMMEALYQA
+1687 QFPGMMRALYQA
-1699 EPVIRKVLDDG
+1699 DPAIRKLLDDG
-1710 NTIFRQRRGYDLLE
+1710 NTIFRHRRGYDLLE

-1756 KGFAPDFFIGHSV
+1756 KGFSPDFFIGHSV

-1774 LYCSGMLAFEPAL
+1774 LYCSGMLAFEAAL

-1797 KTAAEASA
+1797 QRAADVSA

-1819 ELIGRSCIEQLWV
+1819 ELIGRSRIEQLWV

-1855 FLKSAGVM
+1855 YLKSAGVM
-1863 FKKLPLSGAF
+1863 FKKLALSGAF

-1881 ASGMATYLERL
+1881 ANGMATYLEQVT
-1892 AFNDVPFG
+1892 FNDVSFG

-1906 TAQPYPQAAGQ
+1906 TAQPYPQDAGQ

-1938 VCQNG
+1938 VCQNRG
-1943 GGRFVEVGPGK
+1943 TRFVEIGPGK

-1969 SLSAIDPR
+1969 SSSAIDPG
-1977 KGQIE
+1977 KGQVE
-1982 SMQHTTQYLET
+1982 SMQHTTKYLEA
-1993 EGLLA
+1993 EGLLTR
-1998 PAAAHT
+1998 AAADTT
-2004 ADTGDPVSTDFAN
+2004 AAGAPVPADNPDVPGDQI
-2017 EPAAEVPPDLEAAE
+2017 PADLEATA
-2031 DFQSFMQANKST
+2031 DFQTFLQTNKAT

-2131 NARLVKITR
+2131 NARLVKINR

-2181 KDARIPLVMHYRE
+2181 KDAHIPLVMHYRE

-2207 PREMQDTTG
+2207 PKEMRDTTG

-2266 SQITDW
+2266 AQITDW

-2348 EAATSQVQSPWIA
+2348 EAATSEVQSPWIA

-2405 RVRERGLRG
+2405 RIRERGLRG

-2429 ATKIDVDHLGSEMK
+2429 ATKIDVPHLGSEMR

-2450 QRHGLDPQHYA
+2450 QRHGLDPQNYA
-2461 KSMVFMSH
+2461 QSLVFMSH

-2487 KQAYP
+2487 KKAYP
-2492 EHFGNITITN
+2492 DHFGHITITN

-2528 APPIANLANIPAEF
+2528 APPIANLADIPTEF
-2542 NELNFS
+2542 KDLNFS

-2571 LFIKRIAE
+2571 LFLKRIAE
-2579 KAAQNNL
+2579 RDTQNNRV
-2586 TYEKWLRRVSGTQ
+2586 YEQWLQKVSGSQ
-2599 DPELKIINNTLCVE
+2599 NPELKIINNTLCLESTENDATDTLPVVE
-2613 SAANGAVEERPVAD
+2613 PSEQP
-2627 PAAQL
+2627 
-2632 PAAQQPEKKI
+2632 PAAQQPAKKM
-2642 ATAVQQP
+2642 AAAVMP
-2649 LAATAGEPV
+2649 MAPAAGEKV
-2658 IDIIRAI
+2658 IDTIRTI
-2665 IAEHTGYTEDMLEP
+2665 IAEHTGYTEDMLAS

-2699 KISTHFELEVPEDL
+2699 KISTHFALEVPEDL

-2727 IGQQTLQ
+2727 IGQQTDQ
-2734 AASGDTA
+2734 AASGDPDAQTA
-2741 AETAAVRGAPADH
+2741 DPPGAPAEQH
-2754 TVMQSIQAIIAE
+2754 VLNTIQAIIAE
-2766 HTGYTEDMLEPELDL
+2766 HTGYTEDMLDPELDLEADLGIDTVKQVEVFGKVASQFNLEVPEDLKLRDLNTIALLTDYIQVQAGGATKAATIELTDLPAAEPVETAALQTIQTIIAEHTGYTVDMLEPELDL

-2796 GKVAA
+2796 GKVSAH
-2801 QFNLEVPEDLK
+2801 FNLEVPEDLK
-2812 LRDLNTIALLT
+2812 LRDLNTIALLAAFIEKQAGPT
-2823 EYIQAQSGGAASAS
+2823 ETDVDSAKIS
-2837 TAKTAQAPA
+2837 AP
-2846 DRPAETGAL
+2846 
-2855 QTIQAIIAEHT
+2855 
-2866 GYTIDML
+2866 
-2873 EPELDLE
+2873 
-2880 ADLGIDTVK
+2880 
-2889 QVEVFGKVA
+2889 
-2898 THFSLEVPEDLKLR
+2898 
-2912 DLNTIALLSAYIER
+2912 
-2926 QTGPKAFNADPATIS
+2926 
-2941 DAQTENTADP
+2941 QTESKADQ
-2951 AGTVARMEVQV
+2951 AGTVVRMEVQV
-2962 TEVPTPAGRY
+2962 TEVPTPTGRY
-2972 NLFKDKTILVSPD
+2972 NLFQDKTILISPD
-2985 RFGYSAAVASAI
+2985 RFGYCDAVKSGI
-2997 EKLGGQVIRLDL
+2997 EKLGGRVVHLDL
-3009 PVDTSPGEA
+3009 RADTEPREA
-3018 QAAARRLLERQAE
+3018 QTAARRLLERQPE
-3031 IHSLIHLAPLDLF
+3031 IHGFIHLAPLDLF
-3044 FDTTISDRSAAAM
+3044 FDTTIDDRAAAIM

-3064 LKELYQP
+3064 LKELYKR
-3071 LDRPGTLLAALS
+3071 LDRPGTLLATLS

-3090 YGEQAVRSQPVMAGI
+3090 YGAQNVRIVPAMAGI

-3113 KELTGTR
+3113 KELTATR
-3120 VKMVDFAGADLEAG
+3120 VKVVDFSGTDLEAG
-3134 PQAIANR
+3134 AQSIANR
-3141 FIEELTGS
+3141 FIEELVGS
-3149 DTRVETGC
+3149 DTRVETGR
-3157 SGERRFALTLKTHR
+3157 SGSRRFALTLKAQS
-3171 PAKAAPFV
+3171 PAKTAPYV
-3179 RAGDTIVV
+3179 RPGDTIVV

-3200 KLRASYPVHLVILGR
+3200 NLAATYPVHLAILGR
-3215 SDITALDPLFL
+3215 SDIATLDPLFL
-3226 AEAADEVFI
+3226 PEAADEAFI
-3235 LNEMKKQMPG
+3235 LGEMKKQMPG

-3254 AARISGLKKTIAN
+3254 AARISGLKQTISN

-3274 GPTVDYH
+3274 GLTVDYH
-3281 AVDVTDAAAVAAVLS
+3281 AVDVTDAAAVDAVLGR
-3296 HYDRI
+3296 YDRI
-3301 DGAIHAAGIE
+3301 DGVIHAAGIE
-3311 QSQIIP
+3311 QSQFIP
-3317 KKAQASFDQVFNTK
+3317 KKVQASFDQVFNTK

-3336 NMFAA
+3336 NLFAA
-3341 LEERDYRFFIA
+3341 LREREYRFFIA

-3373 MLGKLVQREKQRCP
+3373 MLGKLVQRQKRRSP
-3387 DKIFKVMSWTAWEG
+3387 DKVFKVMSWTAWEG

-3406 AETIRKVLSDRGLAF
+3406 DATIKKVLTERGLAF
-3421 LSLAQGI
+3421 LPLAQGI

-3434 LTDDAAIE
+3434 LSDDSALE

-3459 GDAMADPAPLAP
+3459 RESLDEPAPPAP
-3471 FLDREV
+3471 FLDREI
-3477 SRGAGAAVFQRRL
+3477 SREANTAVFQRRL
-3490 DLKRDLFL
+3490 DLKRDVFL
-3498 LDHSRDDIPIFL
+3498 RDHTREDVPIFL

-3519 EAAENLA
+3519 EAAASLA
-3526 EPKSYLVELRDFAIP
+3526 DPELHLVKLLDFAIP

-3550 PKDIEVSA
+3550 PKDIEISA
-3558 SISPTSPNHID
+3558 SLSPANSARVD
-3569 CAITSQFKNREGI
+3569 CAIASRFKNREGV

-3590 YEGQYVF
+3590 YQGQYVF
-3597 GEQRPAAVTIDL
+3597 AQQRPAAVTIDL

-3614 VHYGG
+3614 VHYDGN
-3619 DLQDLLYHPQRL
+3619 LQDLLYHPARL
-3631 FMDGLFRTVIAIES
+3631 FMDGIFRTVTAIES
-3645 FSPDE
+3645 FTPDE

-3664 KGEAFP
+3664 KSEAFP

-3675 VAVLDAMFQTGGMLE
+3675 VAVVDAMFQTGGMLE

-3714 GAAYLCVTR
+3714 GKAYLCITR
-3723 KTRMREKTNEYQLDL
+3723 KTQASEKTNEYQLDL
-3738 IDPAG
+3738 IDTAG

-3761 KQHQILDLLQPAPL
+3761 KQHQILDLLQPAAL